1 MTKRL
6 ALLGFMLLG
15 LSHGSLGHAQS
26 VPTPPLATVK
36 PDKGF
41 IDDAMAITPG
51 GAVLLYVTTDGQKFA
66 SLRGL
71 ALPAGKGLNPQ
82 AAIEPPAAAPPPP
95 APPAAPVGKG
105 AKGKPP
111 APVAAPPVPPPP
123 VPFMEEAL
131 AKELSAE
138 PQKTKELLKK
148 LPLNTNRLLLLPD
161 DKILLVMRDLE
172 TAGQV
177 TGQIYSLK
185 THAEVPVAGG
195 IGPAT
200 DISLTTVDGQPAIVA
215 VSKPGP
221 QSPQNPR
228 SLLSSEYKF
237 TAYSA
242 ATGKQLSQRTYKL
255 DEEGQIQTGAGS
267 ALPLYFLDGYATW
280 VLKQSGAFD
289 KKKDVRQPDVV
300 AFFDVF
306 GGKVRSTRP
315 IIDAPALM
323 DLKRVRAAQSESV
336 VIFAEDGTNQVEIV
350 SALERGR
357 PEGPVEYRGQLPLPR
372 PAGIYDAPSLRFVR
386 LRSSKLLLSLMV
398 DPVNEEAVAQKRTDP
413 DEVDF
418 CMVDLS
424 GDKPGSAERKL
435 TLLAG
440 KRPLG
445 WVASPSGRVV
455 VLRKH
460 KGFSR
465 GGTEAEVYDLAP

>member
-1 MTKRL
+1 MTKRP
-6 ALLGFMLLG
+6 ALLGLMLLG
-15 LSHGSLGHAQS
+15 LSYGSLGHAQS
-26 VPTPPLATVK
+26 AFPTPLATVK

-66 SLRGL
+66 ALRGL
-71 ALPAGKGLNPQ
+71 ALPAGRGLNPQ
-82 AAIEPPAAAPPPP
+82 AAIDPPTAAPPPP
-95 APPAAPVGKG
+95 APPSAPVGKG

-111 APVAAPPVPPPP
+111 VPAAAPPVPPPP

-131 AKELSAE
+131 ASELAKE
-138 PQKTKELLKK
+138 PQKTKELIKK
-148 LPLNTNRLLLLPD
+148 LPLNTHRLHLLPD

-172 TAGQV
+172 TAGQL
-177 TGQIYSLK
+177 TGQIFSLK
-185 THAEVPVAGG
+185 THAEVAVPGG

-237 TAYSA
+237 TAFSA
-242 ATGKQLSQRTYKL
+242 TTGKQLAQRTYKL
-255 DEEGQIQTGAGS
+255 DEEGHIQTGSGS

-306 GGKVRSTRP
+306 GGKIRITRP

-336 VIFAEDGTNQVEIV
+336 AIFAEDGTNQVEIV

-357 PEGPVEYRGQLPLPR
+357 PDGPVEYRGQLPLPR

-418 CMVDLS
+418 CLVDLA
-424 GDKPGSAERKL
+424 GDKPGAAERKL